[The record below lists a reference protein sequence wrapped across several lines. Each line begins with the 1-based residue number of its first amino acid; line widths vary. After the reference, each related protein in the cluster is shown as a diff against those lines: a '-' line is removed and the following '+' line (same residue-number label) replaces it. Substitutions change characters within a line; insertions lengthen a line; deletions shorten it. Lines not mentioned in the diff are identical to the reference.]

1 LTSLLLLLYSD
12 PPPDIPWR
20 DILVSNKNVFTQI
33 LILPSVR
40 LWHQTTAAVHRADS
54 CLTSGGV
61 SCCDRMQRL
70 EFVVHNFTIMVRCA
84 DDTEVKQEAG
94 QLLSGKFLF
103 TSKYSEPCR
112 QMLYAGWPPAWKTW
126 KNQWNRKV

>member
-54 CLTSGGV
+54 CLTSGVV
-61 SCCDRMQRL
+61 SCCKQDAKVGICCSQLYNHGPLCWWHRGQTGGGPASFWEILVYFQVFWAVSSNVICRVTTSLKNL
-70 EFVVHNFTIMVRCA
+70 EKS
-84 DDTEVKQEAG
+84 VK
-94 QLLSGKFLF
+94 
-103 TSKYSEPCR
+103 
-112 QMLYAGWPPAWKTW
+112 
-126 KNQWNRKV
+126 